1 MHRALADL
9 RHLRPV
15 RQYFLVQSCQMPT
28 IRVRNKVRIAI
39 LCVSAQRE
47 RMRRRATLYVDS
59 ITLSEMIVRCIRVV
73 LS

>member
-9 RHLRPV
+9 RHQRPV

-39 LCVSAQRE
+39 LSRVGAE
-47 RMRRRATLYVDS
+47 RMRRRATL
-59 ITLSEMIVRCIRVV
+59 C
-73 LS
+73 

>member
-39 LCVSAQRE
+39 LSRVGAE
-47 RMRRRATLYVDS
+47 RMRAPRDFML
-59 ITLSEMIVRCIRVV
+59 IQ
-73 LS
+73 